1 MWIEEDLRSCHPV
14 CSVLCR
20 SSERSFQ
27 RNFCGRRYFFTVAI
41 VDSVRSSR
49 SGHSLQEIRLVK
61 SIGIISRTVIGLVVS
76 VVCKVKVKRYG
87 YRPGVAQRVP
97 GS

>member
-1 MWIEEDLRSCHPV
+1 VFYVAQVREV
-14 CSVLCR
+14 
-20 SSERSFQ
+20 SSEISVDV
-27 RNFCGRRYFFTVAI
+27 GIFFAVAI

-49 SGHSLQEIRLVK
+49 SGHSLHEIRLVK